1 MSQVTAVHL
10 ICIHCHHPHSMQRL
24 QDAIALA
31 AVAEQLQLQSQQS
44 AEDALRAEVEAAAKS
59 SAAERAAQ
67 QAQRAEDE
75 MAWLQASIE
84 AMLTSSEAASRL
96 HRQSDAQ
103 HTHTCPM
110 QKQCLAQCEFIQG
123 CQPPAQI
130 QLQQLRCP
138 AKQT

>member
-1 MSQVTAVHL
+1 M
-10 ICIHCHHPHSMQRL
+10 
-24 QDAIALA
+24 ALA

-44 AEDALRAEVEAAAKS
+44 AEDALRAETEAAAKS

-96 HRQSDAQ
+96 HR
-103 HTHTCPM
+103 
-110 QKQCLAQCEFIQG
+110 
-123 CQPPAQI
+123 
-130 QLQQLRCP
+130 
-138 AKQT
+138 